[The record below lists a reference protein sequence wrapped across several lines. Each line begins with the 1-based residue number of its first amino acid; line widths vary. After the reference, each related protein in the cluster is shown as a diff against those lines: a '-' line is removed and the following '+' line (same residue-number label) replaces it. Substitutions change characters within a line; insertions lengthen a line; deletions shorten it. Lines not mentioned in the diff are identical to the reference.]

1 MSREDFEALVAAI
14 ALRLG
19 FLDNRGRPGRD
30 GRRGPKGDP
39 GERGPRGPEGPR
51 GERGEPGPPGRDF
64 IPAPAAGSASDS
76 PGASKGFARSPDF
89 SVNAAAVDAGFTD
102 GSIVLRTGAQTNP
115 VGAYTGGGIGN
126 KAILGVFGFDRM
138 PLGSLSAISYSW
150 RNVVGPGGPFFN
162 PPGAGTVTTPY
173 INLIVDFDPLGAG
186 DIRVLV
192 LADDSLNPAVTA
204 SIGGYANPG
213 GQNLLTY
220 SWSANQNVLIVG
232 SPPHAVPGGVAPQVS
247 MGTAWPENS
256 YKWSS
261 LVSANPH
268 AVLVDAFPNDGGM
281 PAGAVMPALLLVS
294 GDSGNLARSGKRV
307 TAMKVNGIDV
317 LASK

>member
-1 MSREDFEALVAAI
+1 MSREDFEALVTAV

-39 GERGPRGPEGPR
+39 GERGPRGPEGPK
-51 GERGEPGPPGRDF
+51 GERGEPGQPGRDL
-64 IPAPAAGSASDS
+64 IPAPAAGSTSASS
-76 PGASKGFARSPDF
+76 GSSRGFTRSPDF
-89 SVNAAAVDAGFTD
+89 SVNAAAVDTGFAD
-102 GSIVLRTGAQTNP
+102 GSIVLRTGARTNSA
-115 VGAYTGGGIGN
+115 GAYTGGGTGN

-138 PLGSLSAISYSW
+138 PLGLLSAVSYSW
-150 RNVVGPGGPFFN
+150 RNVVGSGGPFFN
-162 PPGAGTVTTPY
+162 PPGAATVTTPY
-173 INLIVDFDPLGAG
+173 VNLIVDFDPLGAG

-192 LADDSLNPAVTA
+192 LADDSLNPSVSA
-204 SIGGYANPG
+204 SIGSYANPG

-220 SWSANQNVLIVG
+220 SWGADQNVLIVN
-232 SPPHAVPGGVAPQVS
+232 SPLNSAPGGVAPQISV
-247 MGTAWPENS
+247 GAAWPENS

-307 TAMKVNGIDV
+307 TALKVNGSNV
-317 LASK
+317 LAP